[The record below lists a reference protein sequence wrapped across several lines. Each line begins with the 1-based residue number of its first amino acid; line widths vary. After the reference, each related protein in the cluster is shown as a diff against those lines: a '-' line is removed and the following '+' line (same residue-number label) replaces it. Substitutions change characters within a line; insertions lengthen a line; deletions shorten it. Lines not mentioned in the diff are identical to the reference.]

1 MNVKEDN
8 HASDI
13 RSLLGYLRRAENTG
27 VIHVGAHQGEEVEA
41 YLDAGFE
48 RVVLIEANPR
58 LSEYLLQRFADDVR
72 VRVFNCA
79 IADHDGFVDLHIHTS
94 RTGNTEPA
102 SILPLKRFK
111 EIVKTLHTPE
121 TLRVPC
127 YLLDT
132 LLELNGMSADE
143 FSLLNV
149 DVQGAEL
156 LVLKGARRVLD
167 AVGSVISEVSLIELY
182 EDCAAEQEIAE
193 ILEGCGFRK
202 VTGIYHSLYDEN
214 STFPAWGECLFSKE
228 RPDG

>member
-1 MNVKEDN
+1 MNVREDN

-13 RSLLGYLRRAENTG
+13 RSLLDHLRGAGNTG
-27 VIHVGAHQGEEVEA
+27 VIHVGAHQGEEVDA

-48 RVVLIEANPR
+48 RIVLIEANPG
-58 LSEYLLQRFADDVR
+58 SYEYLLQRFAGDTR
-72 VRVFNCA
+72 IRVFHCA

-127 YLLDT
+127 YRLDT
-132 LLELNGMSADE
+132 LLDLNGMRADQ

-167 AVGSVISEVSLIELY
+167 AVGAVISEVSLIELY
-182 EDCAAEQEIAE
+182 EGCAGEQEIAE
-193 ILEGCGFRK
+193 LLAGCGFRR

-214 STFPAWGECLFSKE
+214 STFPAWGECLFCKE